1 MHRDSAVPC
10 VWVLSLAAVCVPG
23 CPRPVTSLGDLS
35 GKSLCRW
42 ALANISANRAGEGVN
57 ETCPRTSSLPPDGAA
72 GCGHA
77 CPKPHTRTSCDQEAP
92 LRRCVF
98 WLLMNSVF
106 LSTFRA
112 PTKPSRKYAEFPH
125 TPSSHTHTASLGQQ
139 GSSNPSTYPSSPPA
153 CPAAPGLTT
162 TLVWSIPRN
171 PHPSGSSELR
181 RLWEPLPGTDQ
192 PHGENV
198 FSGKRDRAVGF
209 THMSSGA
216 DAFGNVVNGADRL
229 QTGPF
234 SVSICG
240 LDRKVEGT

>member
-1 MHRDSAVPC
+1 MLHRDSAVPC

-125 TPSSHTHTASLGQQ
+125 TPSSHTHTRPPWVSKDPPTPALTPPPLLPALQ
-139 GSSNPSTYPSSPPA
+139 PPVSPPPWCGA
-153 CPAAPGLTT
+153 FPETLTRAGAQ
-162 TLVWSIPRN
+162 SYGG
-171 PHPSGSSELR
+171 SGSHCRGPISHTGRTSSRVNETVPWALR
-181 RLWEPLPGTDQ
+181 T
-192 PHGENV
+192 
-198 FSGKRDRAVGF
+198 
-209 THMSSGA
+209 
-216 DAFGNVVNGADRL
+216 
-229 QTGPF
+229 
-234 SVSICG
+234 
-240 LDRKVEGT
+240 